1 LGTTNSI
8 KLAGVEVPSKDIT
21 VFSGSTVR
29 FIVPKILNGETNLN
43 GRIEVKTDN
52 GSFTG
57 STLFNYNPALKGV
70 SSLSPGGAT
79 DTPVTQT
86 APSTP
91 SPNNLTGTNANL
103 QDTAPSPLIQTE
115 KTSSELGNG
124 ILTVKVNTEPGVGV
138 WKIDNAPR
146 YNYRVDVIEIGPNN
160 TVKRSTPSQGTN
172 QTIEGF
178 VSADGQTFS
187 ITRDEFIKEAFEQDI
202 EMEEGNRM
210 EISTTIELYARPDD
224 REKYPQD
231 FIRDYNFRI
240 VVPSTGNTVQP
251 EGSLVFIQRSEDVDL
266 PNYNGK
272 EYYNIKIPDGGY
284 ITYRFTCPRCVITKV
299 EVVKSNE
306 QTSVQ
311 NITITNTPDTKY
323 TNVIDVKNSGRFV
336 LSVTYNNADVPG
348 TFTAKS
354 EPFTL

>member
-1 LGTTNSI
+1 M
-8 KLAGVEVPSKDIT
+8 GVVVPKKDVT
-21 VFSGSTVR
+21 VFSDSMLR
-29 FIVPKILNGETNLN
+29 FIVPKVFTGEVNLN
-43 GRIEVKTDN
+43 GRIEVKTDH

-57 STLFNYNPALKGV
+57 STLFNYNPALNGV
-70 SSLSPGGAT
+70 ASLTPGGAFGDPAIT
-79 DTPVTQT
+79 SGTTT
-86 APSTP
+86 GSTTP
-91 SPNNLTGTNANL
+91 SPSNLTGTDANL
-103 QDTAPSPLIQTE
+103 QNTAPSPLVVTE
-115 KTSSELGNG
+115 ESSTELGNG

-138 WKIDNAPR
+138 WNIDDAPR
-146 YNYRVDVIEIGPNN
+146 YNYRIDVIEIGPNN

-172 QTIEGF
+172 QSIEGF

-187 ITRDEFIKEAFEQDI
+187 ITRQAFIDEAFKDDI
-202 EMEEGNRM
+202 EDEGGNRL
-210 EISTTIELYARPDD
+210 EISTTIELYARPAD
-224 REKYPQD
+224 REKYPND

-240 VVPSTGNTVQP
+240 VVPSTGTTVQP
-251 EGSLVFIQRSEDVDL
+251 EGSLVSIQRSEDVDL

-272 EYYNIKIPDGGY
+272 EYYNIKRPDGGY
-284 ITYRFTCPRCVITKV
+284 ITYRFSCSRCVITKV